1 MRYTYRPARANQGAC
16 VGREPPHSTD
26 WVGSLSSP
34 RRRSLAYE
42 KRSLVESFNIGYADQ
57 TIPVFARWFG
67 SWRISVQRLAYSSPE
82 LTRRYDRAASGWSR
96 TLERLGF
103 PAAYETLLRRVLDE
117 QAQEA
122 LTVRPR
128 VLDCGVGTGALSS
141 ALARVLPTPFELD
154 AIDMSRG
161 MLEQARRSFCNTGL
175 EATLRRGDV
184 RALPYGSGV
193 FDLVMTSHVLEH
205 LGDPA
210 AALNEIVR
218 VLKPGGLLITCLTR
232 RSPLGMIVHLKWR
245 THQVTPV
252 QAESWLIGSG
262 LENTHCLS
270 LDDRAF
276 CRQLSV
282 ACVGRKPRL
291 ADARRGYPDPV
302 PGAAAHRWRTTT
314 SADYPVGCYDATLIT
329 GGSDER

>member
-16 VGREPPHSTD
+16 VVGEPPHSTD
-26 WVGSLSSP
+26 WVGALSSP

-42 KRSLVESFNIGYADQ
+42 KRSLVESSNIGYADQ
-57 TIPVFARWFG
+57 TIPVFAGWFG
-67 SWRISVQRLAYSSPE
+67 SWRISVQRLAYSTPE

-103 PAAYETLLRRVLDE
+103 PEAYEALLRRVLDE
-117 QAQEA
+117 EAQESLA
-122 LTVRPR
+122 VRPR

-141 ALARVLPTPFELD
+141 ALARVLSTTPFKLD
-154 AIDMSRG
+154 AIDISRG
-161 MLEQARRSFCNTGL
+161 MLNQARGSFRDTGL
-175 EATLRRGDV
+175 EVTLRQGDV

-210 AALNEIVR
+210 AALNEMVR

-245 THQVTPV
+245 THQVTPA
-252 QAESWLIGSG
+252 QAESWLIASG
-262 LENTHCLS
+262 LENTRCLS
-270 LDDRAF
+270 FDNRAF

-291 ADARRGYPDPV
+291 V
-302 PGAAAHRWRTTT
+302 GAQD
-314 SADYPVGCYDATLIT
+314 SAPQVIEVLVK
-329 GGSDER
+329 

>member
-1 MRYTYRPARANQGAC
+1 MRYTYTPARANQGAC
-16 VGREPPHSTD
+16 VVGEPPHSTD

-42 KRSLVESFNIGYADQ
+42 KRWLVETFDIGYADQ

-82 LTRRYDRAASGWSR
+82 LTRRYDRAAPGWSR
-96 TLERLGF
+96 TLGRLGF
-103 PAAYETLLRRVLDE
+103 PKAYETLLRRVLDE
-117 QAQEA
+117 EAQEA
-122 LTVRPR
+122 FAVRPR

-141 ALARVLPTPFELD
+141 ALARVLPTPFKLD
-154 AIDMSRG
+154 AIDISPG
-161 MLEQARRSFCNTGL
+161 MLEQARRSFRDTSL
-175 EATLRRGDV
+175 EVTLRQGDV

-205 LGDPA
+205 LSDPA
-210 AALNEIVR
+210 AALNEMVR

-245 THQVTPV
+245 THQVTPA
-252 QAESWLIGSG
+252 QAESWLIASG
-262 LENTHCLS
+262 LENTRCLS
-270 LDDRAF
+270 FDDRAF

-291 ADARRGYPDPV
+291 ADARNAPPQV
-302 PGAAAHRWRTTT
+302 LE
-314 SADYPVGCYDATLIT
+314 VLVK
-329 GGSDER
+329 